1 MTVGALLVV
10 AALFYMEENWRGESA
25 WETAKQHLAAQQERL
40 DWAAYVPPPVPDDQ
54 NFFKA
59 PKMEDWFAGKGTNEL
74 TARLSLNSFTN
85 LAWHRANSN
94 ASAVVTV
101 LILRPP
107 GTNAPKAEIFES
119 CTLHDEPLS
128 EAIKSLAE
136 KAHLKVDLDPLVIS
150 GRPGP
155 DGKPVPPPILNS
167 QWSNVSA
174 LAVLM
179 TVLSDNNLRWV
190 EDPKTGNSVITDAS
204 AALPAGG
211 DNAVNRDFV
220 LAMIRGAIGPV
231 AEIADGFPLSGN
243 ALLSNP
249 PCQMSIAPDT
259 VPTRNDLVRILP
271 GTRPFQI
278 EPAGNTLRVRF
289 NLVPVAAADYLAW
302 SDQFSP
308 EFDTIRAAVK
318 RPAARLD
325 GDYLQPYRIPT
336 PNLTAVDM
344 AASRLAS
351 RATAFLMRGR
361 PADAFREL
369 TLLHD
374 LRGCLEVR
382 PAGKPMALAT
392 AMTDVGISGM
402 YAGTISYGLR
412 LQVWRESELAALQA
426 QLSQADVVSPL
437 WSAIESDRASGC
449 HFLDTATRSAL
460 SQVLQGDSRPL
471 SFWQKA
477 RTPSRVALK
486 FMPRGWV
493 LQNMAN
499 LALLDQNTIDAIDRI
514 QGVIHPGQVEAAAD
528 RIAADLRL
536 HSASPSWR
544 LVKNMI
550 SPMTASL
557 KTAALAQTSVNQA
570 LLVCA
575 LERFRLARGQ
585 YPAALRELAPDFL
598 TLPPLDPVTGEPLK
612 YRPDATGGFLLYS
625 VGWDEKDDNG
635 TPLDAA
641 GKGDWVWGRQ

>member
-1 MTVGALLVV
+1 MSDG
-10 AALFYMEENWRGESA
+10 
-25 WETAKQHLAAQQERL
+25 
-40 DWAAYVPPPVPDDQ
+40 Q

-59 PKMEDWFAGKGTNEL
+59 PKMEDWFAGKGTNAL
-74 TARLSLNSFTN
+74 TARLSLNTFSN
-85 LAWHRANSN
+85 LAWHFANSN

-107 GTNAPKAEIFES
+107 GTNAAPQEILDS
-119 CTLHDEPLS
+119 VRLHDEPLS
-128 EAIKSLAE
+128 EAIRSLAGA
-136 KAHLKVDLDPLVIS
+136 AHLKVDLDPLVVS
-150 GRPGP
+150 GHPGP
-155 DGKPVPPPILNS
+155 DGKPVRPPILNS
-167 QWSNVSA
+167 QWTNVSA

-190 EDPKTGNSVITDAS
+190 EDPKTGNSVITDAN
-204 AALPAGG
+204 AASPISS
-211 DNAVNRDFV
+211 DNAVNRDIV
-220 LAMIRGAIGPV
+220 LSMILGAIGPV

-243 ALLSNP
+243 ALLRNA
-249 PCQMSIAPDT
+249 PCQLSIAPDT
-259 VPTRNDLVRILP
+259 VPTRNDLVRIFP
-271 GTRPFQI
+271 GTRPFQV
-278 EPAGNTLRVRF
+278 EPASNTLRVVF
-289 NLVPVAAADYLAW
+289 NLVPVAAADYVAW
-302 SDQFSP
+302 SDQFTP
-308 EFDTIRAAVK
+308 EFDIIREAVK
-318 RPAARLD
+318 RPATRLD
-325 GDYLQPYRIPT
+325 GDYRQPYRIPA
-336 PNLTAVDM
+336 PNLAAVEM
-344 AASRLAS
+344 AADRLTS
-351 RATAFLMRGR
+351 RATAFLMLGR
-361 PADAFREL
+361 PTDAFREL
-369 TLLHD
+369 TLLDD
-374 LRGCLEVR
+374 LRGCLEAR
-382 PAGKPMALAT
+382 PTAKPMALAM
-392 AMTDVGISGM
+392 AMADVRISGM
-402 YAGTISYGLR
+402 YAATISYGLR
-412 LQVWRESELAALQA
+412 LQVWRDSDLSALQV
-426 QLSQADVVSPL
+426 QLSQVDVVSPL

-460 SQVLQGDSRPL
+460 AQVLQGDGRPL

-499 LALLDQNTIDAIDRI
+499 LALLEQNTIDAIDRI

-536 HSASPSWR
+536 HSASPTWR

-557 KTAALAQTSVNQA
+557 KSSALAQNSINQA

-585 YPAALRELAPDFL
+585 YPGALHDLTPDFL

-612 YRPDATGGFLLYS
+612 YRRDATGHFLLYS

-635 TPLDAA
+635 APLDAA